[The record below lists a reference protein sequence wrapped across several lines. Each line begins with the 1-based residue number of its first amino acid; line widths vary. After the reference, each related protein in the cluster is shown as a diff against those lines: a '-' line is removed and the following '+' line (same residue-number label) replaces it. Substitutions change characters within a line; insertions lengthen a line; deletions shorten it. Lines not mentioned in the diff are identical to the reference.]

1 MIRYITA
8 GESHGQSLTAII
20 EGLPAGLSID
30 EEYINRHLARRQVGY
45 GRGERMNIEKDK
57 VQITSGVRWGETIA
71 SPVALIVNNKDWENW
86 GSTMSVDSSGKNPDE
101 HLLKPR
107 PGHADL
113 PGILKYDRE
122 DVRDILERASARET
136 AARVAAGAF
145 ALRLLEEFD
154 IKVFSYSVKIG
165 NAGLENLEVTSKD
178 IDLIEA
184 SALRCPSPEV
194 EKIMIEEIDTVQKNK
209 DTLGGIFTVRVEGL
223 PPGLGSH
230 VQWDRKLDARIAA
243 AILSIQAIKGVE
255 FGIGFKSATL
265 PGSKVH
271 DEISYEKQEKKY
283 YRKTNNAGG
292 IEGGMTNGEPLI
304 ITAAMKPI
312 SSLMKPL
319 KSVNTITK
327 EPVASEKVRSDVCA
341 LPAAGVVGEAAVA
354 LELASALMEKTGGD
368 SIREM
373 KRNYKAYLDQVRNF

>member
-86 GSTMSVDSSGKNPDE
+86 GSTMSVDSSGKNSDE

-165 NAGLENLEVTSKD
+165 SAGLENLEVTSKD

-327 EPVASEKVRSDVCA
+327 EPVVSEKVRSDVCA